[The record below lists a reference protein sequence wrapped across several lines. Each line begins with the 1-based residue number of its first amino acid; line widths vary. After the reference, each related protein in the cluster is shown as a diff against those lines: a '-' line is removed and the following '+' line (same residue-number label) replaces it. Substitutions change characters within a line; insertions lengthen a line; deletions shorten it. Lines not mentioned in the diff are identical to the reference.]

1 MTGFLPD
8 TCSVCGAD
16 ALFSQRMVVSSL
28 FGEDAP
34 QMIHFITNIAETFTD
49 KLYTSVPLVLDA
61 SRYLANAQ
69 VAHYTRVS
77 SIHCTASGQCTS
89 Q

>member
-1 MTGFLPD
+1 M
-8 TCSVCGAD
+8 S
-16 ALFSQRMVVSSL
+16 SHVSSL

-34 QMIHFITNIAETFTD
+34 QMIQFITNIAETFTD
-49 KLYTSVPLVLDA
+49 KLYTSAPLVLDA